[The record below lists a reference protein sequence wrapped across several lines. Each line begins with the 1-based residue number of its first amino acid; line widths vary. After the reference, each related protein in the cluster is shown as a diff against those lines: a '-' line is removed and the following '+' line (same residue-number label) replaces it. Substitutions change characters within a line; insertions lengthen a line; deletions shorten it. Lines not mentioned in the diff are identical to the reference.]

1 MNLFRVIRPKFMIQ
15 LFCAIFTSIL
25 GFSGPFFLYRI
36 VNHVQHPEPSLKY
49 GMLLL
54 LGMFLASIT
63 KAIIDG
69 QVSNKALILDVFLGP

>member
-1 MNLFRVIRPKFMIQ
+1 MIQ
-15 LFCAIFTSIL
+15 LFCAVFTSLL

-36 VNHVQHPEPSLKY
+36 VNHVQQQEPSLKY

-69 QVSNKALILDVFLGP
+69 QVTNQKLNIDVFFRS

>member
-1 MNLFRVIRPKFMIQ
+1 MIQ
-15 LFCAIFTSIL
+15 LFCAVFTSLL

-36 VNHVQHPEPSLKY
+36 VNHVQQQEPSLKY

-63 KAIIDG
+63 KAFIDG
-69 QVSNKALILDVFLGP
+69 QVTNQKLNIDVFFRS